1 MHANMTNDINAV
13 ESLMEASASIIGK
26 LNSMIHADT
35 PTKPMA
41 LESDCCGSNNYPEE
55 PQQQG

>member
-13 ESLMEASASIIGK
+13 ESLMEANASIIGK

-41 LESDCCGSNNYPEE
+41 LESDCCGSNNYSVQPK
-55 PQQQG
+55 